1 MSISVK
7 IEIGVI
13 KAQCLAIINKAM
25 TATGKPVRYE
35 RGEADGGWG
44 VQVNPDLSI
53 ELFDYAEGA
62 YPPGIALGGLPLVEI
77 AYLTEAAAEMLG
89 EPELKPWA

>member
-1 MSISVK
+1 MSVK
-7 IEIGVI
+7 IDIGII
-13 KAQCLAIINKAM
+13 KAQCLNIINKAL
-25 TATGKPVRYE
+25 TETGQPVRYE

-44 VQVNPDLSI
+44 VTVNPDLSI

-62 YPPGIALGGLPLVEI
+62 YPPGIRLGELPLVEI

-89 EPELKPWA
+89 EPELKPWEA